1 MKYGWE
7 IADEVQRFASGS
19 ADMQFVPATVHEEL
33 QNRFD
38 NLKAKLDFQDR
49 IFSKSVVVP
58 TEDYVELTAEHNKL
72 NAEVKRL
79 RNKLASLSPVKTAG
93 KMEE

>member
-19 ADMQFVPATVHEEL
+19 ADMKFVPATVHEEL

-38 NLKAKLDFQDR
+38 NLKAKLVAQDR

-58 TEDYVELTAEHNKL
+58 TEDYAELTAEHNKL
-72 NAEVKRL
+72 NAKVIFHK
-79 RNKLASLSPVKTAG
+79 
-93 KMEE
+93 